1 MWLSPLQ
8 VISASSKSSSI
19 TMRSAIAIQ
28 KRCMAVSSKSG
39 QNFPSMPQG
48 YKIRRFYKKVDVVQ
62 HPLTEEIQ
70 KLKAGESID
79 FKNLSY
85 SSEPYWAVTL
95 DGKVTKTMY
104 KDNLLIPTKAM
115 AVALAEEW
123 EC

>member
-1 MWLSPLQ
+1 
-8 VISASSKSSSI
+8 
-19 TMRSAIAIQ
+19 
-28 KRCMAVSSKSG
+28 MAVSSKSG